1 MTKTIHMGISGMSC
15 ASCVGRVE
23 RALSKT
29 EGVTRTEVNL
39 ATEQATIE
47 FDDDSIKVRDLM
59 ATVEQSGYTPLTHT
73 GEVVVEG
80 MTCAACVGRIER
92 ALLKTPGVVRA
103 EVNLA
108 TERALI
114 EWLPASLTEADIV
127 KVITNAGYGA
137 HFPSADDA
145 TADTRADATDAA
157 TTVLKRDL
165 TLALVLT
172 VPLFLIAMLPMIV
185 PQVHDLMTGLLEERS
200 WSFIEGLLATPVLLF
215 AGRRF
220 FVTGWAELSH
230 LSPGMNSLVMLGASA
245 AYGYSALALLIPERF
260 PAGTAHVYFEAVGVI
275 ITLILLGRL
284 LEARAR
290 GRTSDAIR
298 QLVALQPK
306 TARVRRDG
314 AELEIPAAEVRVG
327 DDVLVYPGERIPVD
341 GVVLEGESEVDVSML
356 TGEPLPKS
364 VKAGDELV
372 GGTVNGS
379 GALRLRT
386 TRIGADTALA
396 HIVRMVEEAQSGKPQ
411 IQLLADRIA
420 AIFVPCVLGA
430 AALTFMIWMGF
441 APAPALGLA
450 FVTAVSVLLIA
461 CPCAMGLATPTA
473 IMVGTGRAAASGIL
487 FRKGTVMEGL
497 ATVDAIVFDKT
508 GTLTVGRPVV
518 TDLHAFDIDEDTA
531 LAMIA
536 AAESRS
542 EHPIAHAI
550 VVEAKRRGLTL
561 PDATSVR
568 ALSGMGVK
576 AEIDGHMLHIGAARY
591 MRELGFNIEAF
602 SDTTVPLTQD
612 GKTIL
617 FAVYD
622 DHLIMLLAVADVLKP
637 GAPEAIA
644 GLKAQGIEVT
654 MLTGDQ
660 QATAEAMARQAGID
674 RVIAEVMPDQKAEEV
689 RRLQRK
695 GQRVAFVGD
704 GINDAPALAQA
715 DIGIAI
721 GTGTDIAIEA
731 GDIILMSGE
740 LHGIAAA
747 IAVSQATLRT
757 IRLNLFWAYAY
768 NVILIPVAAGAL
780 YPWLHLLLNP
790 MLAAGAMS
798 ISSLFVVSNSLRLR
812 KLVL

>member
-1 MTKTIHMGISGMSC
+1 MNQTIHMGISGMSC

-23 RALSKT
+23 RALAKT
-29 EGVTRTEVNL
+29 PGVIKAEVNL
-39 ATEQATIE
+39 ATEQATVE
-47 FDDDSIKVRDLM
+47 FDDADAKTRDLL
-59 ATVEQSGYTPLTHT
+59 AGIEAAGYTPLTRS
-73 GEVVVEG
+73 GEFRIEG
-80 MTCAACVGRIER
+80 MSCASCVGRVER
-92 ALLKTPGVVRA
+92 ALLKTPGIVTA

-114 EWLPASLTEADIV
+114 VWLPSSLTETEIV
-127 KVITNAGYGA
+127 KVVENAGYGA
-137 HFPSADDA
+137 QFPS
-145 TADTRADATDAA
+145 TEGAA
-157 TTVLKRDL
+157 LDSSPAGDSAEKTLRRDL
-165 TLALVLT
+165 TLALSLT
-172 VPLFLIAMLPMIV
+172 VPLVLIAMLPMIV
-185 PQVHDLMTGLLEERS
+185 PQVRAFMTGLLTERN
-200 WSFIEGLLATPVLLF
+200 WSLIEGVLATPVLLF

-220 FVTGWAELSH
+220 FVTGWAELRH
-230 LSPGMNSLVMLGASA
+230 WSPGMNSLVMLGASA
-245 AYGYSALALLIPERF
+245 AYSYSALALLIPERF

-275 ITLILLGRL
+275 VTLILLGRL

-298 QLVALQPK
+298 HLLALQPK
-306 TARVRRDG
+306 MARVVRDG
-314 AELEIPAAEVRVG
+314 ETVEIPAAEVRV
-327 DDVLVYPGERIPVD
+327 DDRILVRPGERVPVD
-341 GVVLEGESEVDVSML
+341 GVLLEGESEIDVSML
-356 TGEPLPKS
+356 TGEPLPKA

-379 GALRLRT
+379 GALTLRT
-386 TRIGADTALA
+386 TRIGADTTLA

-420 AIFVPCVLGA
+420 AVFVPCVLGA
-430 AALTFMIWMGF
+430 AILTFALWMGF

-450 FVTAVSVLLIA
+450 FVTSVSVLLIA

-473 IMVGTGRAAASGIL
+473 IMVGTGRAASAGIL

-497 ATVDAIVFDKT
+497 ATADAIVFDKT

-518 TDLHAFDIDEDTA
+518 TDLHAFDIDTDRA
-531 LAMIA
+531 LAMVA
-536 AAESRS
+536 AAEAQS

-550 VVEAKRRGLTL
+550 VKEAERRELTL
-561 PDATSVR
+561 PEAGSVR
-568 ALSGMGVK
+568 ALSGMGIE
-576 AEIDGHMLHIGAARY
+576 AEIDGRMIHIGAARY
-591 MRELGFNIEAF
+591 MRHLGFNIDAF
-602 SDTTVPLTQD
+602 SDTIGPLTRS

-622 DHLIMLLAVADVLKP
+622 DQLIMLLAVADVLKP
-637 GAPEAIA
+637 GAAETIA
-644 GLKAQGIEVT
+644 GLKDQGIEIT

-689 RRLQRK
+689 KRLQKK
-695 GQRVAFVGD
+695 GKRVAFVGD

-715 DIGIAI
+715 DVGIAI

-731 GDIILMSGE
+731 GDVILMSGE
-740 LHGIAAA
+740 LQGIAAA
-747 IAVSQATLRT
+747 ITVSRATLRT

-780 YPWLHLLLNP
+780 YPLLHLLLNP

-812 KLVL
+812 RIALS

>member
-1 MTKTIHMGISGMSC
+1 MGISGMTCASCVGRVEHALIKTKGVLSAEVNLATEQAMIEIDDGSAKVGDLLATVEQAGYTPLTHTGEVGIEGMTC

-23 RALSKT
+23 RALL
-29 EGVTRTEVNL
+29 R
-39 ATEQATIE
+39 
-47 FDDDSIKVRDLM
+47 
-59 ATVEQSGYTPLTHT
+59 
-73 GEVVVEG
+73 
-80 MTCAACVGRIER
+80 
-92 ALLKTPGVVRA
+92 TPGVIKA

-108 TERALI
+108 TERAMI
-114 EWLPASLTEADIV
+114 EWLPSSLTEADIL
-127 KVITNAGYGA
+127 KVIADAGYSGSV
-137 HFPSADDA
+137 PSEE
-145 TADTRADATDAA
+145 TAKSAEHKGTSEVAA
-157 TTVLKRDL
+157 AELKRDL
-165 TLALVLT
+165 VLALALT
-172 VPLFLIAMLPMIV
+172 VPLALIAMLPMVV
-185 PQVHDLMTGLLEERS
+185 PQLHTFMTGLLPERN
-200 WSFIEGLLATPVLLF
+200 WSFIQGLFATPVLLI

-220 FVTGWAELSH
+220 FVSGWAELSH

-245 AYGYSALALLIPERF
+245 AYGYSSLALLIPERF
-260 PAGTAHVYFEAVGVI
+260 PTGTAHVYFEAVGVI

-298 QLVALQPK
+298 QLLALQPK
-306 TARVRRDG
+306 IARVTRND
-314 AELEIPAAEVRVG
+314 EMLEIPAAEVRV
-327 DDVLVYPGERIPVD
+327 DDQVLVRPGERIPVD
-341 GVVLEGESEVDVSML
+341 GVVIDGQSEVDVSML

-364 VKAGDELV
+364 VRTGDELV

-379 GALRLRT
+379 GALTLRT

-430 AALTFMIWMGF
+430 SALTFAIWMGF
-441 APAPALGLA
+441 APAPAIGLA

-497 ATVDAIVFDKT
+497 ATADVIVFDKT

-518 TDLHAFDIDEDTA
+518 TDLHAFDIDEAGA

-536 AAESRS
+536 AAEAQS

-550 VVEAKRRGLTL
+550 VEEAKRRELAL
-561 PDATSVR
+561 PDVSSVR
-568 ALSGMGVK
+568 ALSGMGIE
-576 AEIDGHMLHIGAARY
+576 AEIDGHMLHVGAARY

-602 SDTTVPLTQD
+602 SDTIGPLTRS

-617 FAVYD
+617 FAVYN

-637 GAPEAIA
+637 GATEAIA

-695 GQRVAFVGD
+695 GRRVAFVGD

-715 DIGIAI
+715 DVGIAI

-798 ISSLFVVSNSLRLR
+798 LSSLFVVSNSLRLR
-812 KLVL
+812 RLAL

>member
-1 MTKTIHMGISGMSC
+1 MNKTIHMDVSGMTC

-23 RALSKT
+23 RALAKVD
-29 EGVTRTEVNL
+29 GVIKAEVNL
-39 ATEQATIE
+39 ATEQATVE
-47 FDDDSIKVRDLM
+47 FDDADAKTPELLRS
-59 ATVEQSGYTPLTHT
+59 VEQAGYRPRTQSA
-73 GEVVVEG
+73 EIRIEG
-80 MTCAACVGRIER
+80 MTCASCVGRIER
-92 ALLKTPGVVRA
+92 ALLKTPGVVKA

-108 TERALI
+108 TERSLI
-114 EWLPASLTEADIV
+114 EWLPASLTAADIV
-127 KVITNAGYGA
+127 KVVENAGYGA
-137 HFPSADDA
+137 QLPSSDD
-145 TADTRADATDAA
+145 TAPDEQAGTDKAA
-157 TTVLKRDL
+157 AALKRDL
-165 TLALVLT
+165 TLALALT
-172 VPLFLIAMLPMIV
+172 VPLVLIAMLPMIV
-185 PQVHDLMTGLLEERS
+185 PEFHTFMTGMLPERN
-200 WSFIEGLLATPVLLF
+200 WAFIQGLLATPVLLF

-220 FVTGWAELSH
+220 FVTGWAELVH

-298 QLVALQPK
+298 QLLALQPK
-306 TARVRRDG
+306 IARVRRDSE
-314 AELEIPAAEVRVG
+314 ELEIPAAEVRI
-327 DDVLVYPGERIPVD
+327 DDQVLVRPGERIPVD
-341 GVVLEGESEVDVSML
+341 GVVLDGESEVDVSML

-364 VKAGDELV
+364 VKPGDELV

-379 GALRLRT
+379 GVLTVRT
-386 TRIGADTALA
+386 TRIGADTTLA

-420 AIFVPCVLGA
+420 AVFVPCVLA
-430 AALTFMIWMGF
+430 AAVLTFAIWMGF

-473 IMVGTGRAAASGIL
+473 IMVGTGRAAALGIL

-497 ATVDAIVFDKT
+497 AAADAIVFDKT

-518 TDLHAFDIDEDTA
+518 TDLHAFDIDEDRA

-536 AAESRS
+536 AAESQS

-550 VVEAKRRGLTL
+550 VEEAKRRSLSL
-561 PDATSVR
+561 PEATSVR
-568 ALSGMGVK
+568 ALAGMGIE
-576 AEIDGHMLHIGAARY
+576 AEIDGRGLHVGAARY

-602 SDTTVPLTQD
+602 SDTIMPLTRD

-617 FAVYD
+617 FAVYND
-622 DHLIMLLAVADVLKP
+622 RLIMLLAVTDVLKG

-660 QATAEAMARQAGID
+660 RATAEAMARQAGID
-674 RVIAEVMPDQKAEEV
+674 QVIAEVMPDQKADEV
-689 RRLQRK
+689 KRLQEK
-695 GQRVAFVGD
+695 GRRVAFVGD

-715 DIGIAI
+715 EVGIAI

-731 GDIILMSGE
+731 GDVILMSGE
-740 LHGIAAA
+740 LHGIADA
-747 IAVSQATLRT
+747 ITVSRATLQT

-768 NVILIPVAAGAL
+768 NVVLIPVAAGAL

-812 KLVL
+812 RLAL

>member
-1 MTKTIHMGISGMSC
+1 MNKTIHMGVSGMNCASCVGRVERALAKIDGVVKAEVNLATEQATVEFDDADTKTADLTATVQAAGYTPQTRSGELRIEGMSC

-23 RALSKT
+23 RAL
-29 EGVTRTEVNL
+29 
-39 ATEQATIE
+39 
-47 FDDDSIKVRDLM
+47 
-59 ATVEQSGYTPLTHT
+59 
-73 GEVVVEG
+73 
-80 MTCAACVGRIER
+80 
-92 ALLKTPGVVRA
+92 LKTPGVVKA

-108 TERALI
+108 TERALV
-114 EWLPASLTEADIV
+114 EWLPSSLTETDIV
-127 KVITNAGYGA
+127 KVVEGAGYGA
-137 HFPSADDA
+137 RFPSEETSTTEEQTGDPAE
-145 TADTRADATDAA
+145 AA
-157 TTVLKRDL
+157 LKRDL
-165 TLALVLT
+165 ALALVLT
-172 VPLFLIAMLPMIV
+172 IPLVIIAMAPMIV
-185 PQVHDLMTGLLEERS
+185 PQLHAFMTSLLAES
-200 WSFIEGLLATPVLLF
+200 NWSFLEGLLATPVLLF

-245 AYGYSALALLIPERF
+245 AYGYSTLALLIPERF

-275 ITLILLGRL
+275 VTLILLGRL

-298 QLVALQPK
+298 HLLALQPK
-306 TARVRRDG
+306 MARVVRDG
-314 AELEIPAAEVRVG
+314 ETVEIPAAEVRV
-327 DDVLVYPGERIPVD
+327 DDRVLVRPGERIPVD
-341 GVVLEGESEVDVSML
+341 GVLLDGESEIDTSML
-356 TGEPLPKS
+356 TGEPLPKA
-364 VKAGDELV
+364 VTAGDELV

-379 GALRLRT
+379 GALTLRT
-386 TRIGADTALA
+386 TRTGADTTLA

-430 AALTFMIWMGF
+430 AVLTFAIWMGF

-473 IMVGTGRAAASGIL
+473 IMVGTGRAASSGIL

-497 ATVDAIVFDKT
+497 AVADSIVFDKT

-518 TDLHAFDIDEDTA
+518 TDLHAFDIDEDRA
-531 LAMIA
+531 LAMVA
-536 AAESRS
+536 AAEAQS

-550 VVEAKRRGLTL
+550 VNEAERRELTL
-561 PDATSVR
+561 PEAGSVR
-568 ALSGMGVK
+568 ALSGMGIE
-576 AEIDGHMLHIGAARY
+576 AEIDGRMMHIGAARY
-591 MRELGFNIEAF
+591 MRHLGFNIESF
-602 SDTTVPLTQD
+602 SDTIGPLTRS

-622 DHLIMLLAVADVLKP
+622 DQLIMLLAVADVLKP
-637 GAPEAIA
+637 GAADAIA
-644 GLKAQGIEVT
+644 GLKDQGIEVT

-689 RRLQRK
+689 KHLQKK
-695 GQRVAFVGD
+695 GKRVAFVGD

-715 DIGIAI
+715 DVGIAI

-731 GDIILMSGE
+731 GDVILMSGE

-747 IAVSQATLRT
+747 IAVSRATLRT

-812 KLVL
+812 RLPL

>member
-1 MTKTIHMGISGMSC
+1 MIKTIHIGISGMTC
-15 ASCVGRVE
+15 ASCVGRTE
-23 RALSKT
+23 RALAKT
-29 EGVTRTEVNL
+29 EGVIQAEVNL
-39 ATEQATIE
+39 ATEQATVE
-47 FDDDSIKVRDLM
+47 FDDANGKVQNLVSSIGQ
-59 ATVEQSGYTPLTHT
+59 AGYTPLTQT
-73 GEVVVEG
+73 GEFGIEG
-80 MTCAACVGRIER
+80 MTCAACVGRVER
-92 ALLKTPGVVRA
+92 ALLKIPGILKA

-108 TERALI
+108 TERARV
-114 EWLPASLTEADIV
+114 EWLPASLAETDIL
-127 KVITNAGYGA
+127 KVISDTGYSANLPTEGA
-137 HFPSADDA
+137 V
-145 TADTRADATDAA
+145 DTGEQTDAA
-157 TTVLKRDL
+157 TLKRDL
-165 TLALVLT
+165 WLALALT
-172 VPLFLIAMLPMIV
+172 IPLVLIAMLPMVV
-185 PQVHDLMTGLLEERS
+185 PQIHSFMTHLMPERN
-200 WSFIEGLLATPVLLF
+200 WSFAEGLLATPVLLF

-220 FVTGWAELSH
+220 FVHGWAELSH
-230 LSPGMNSLVMLGASA
+230 LNPGMNSLVMVGASA

-260 PAGTAHVYFEAVGVI
+260 PEGTAHVYFEAVGVI
-275 ITLILLGRL
+275 VTLILLGRV

-298 QLVALQPK
+298 QLLALQPK
-306 TARVRRDG
+306 VARVTRDG
-314 AELEIPAAEVRVG
+314 ETLEIPAAQVRI
-327 DDVLVYPGERIPVD
+327 DDQVLVRPGERIPVD
-341 GVVLEGESEVDVSML
+341 GIVLEGDSEVDVSML

-364 VKAGDELV
+364 VKIGDELV

-379 GALRLRT
+379 GALTLRT
-386 TRIGADTALA
+386 MRIGADTALA
-396 HIVRMVEEAQSGKPQ
+396 HIVRMVEEAQSGKPH

-420 AIFVPCVLGA
+420 AVFVPCVLGA
-430 AALTFMIWMGF
+430 SVLTFGIWMGF

-497 ATVDAIVFDKT
+497 ATSNAIVFDKT

-518 TDLHAFDIDEDTA
+518 TDIHAFDIDEDRA
-531 LAMIA
+531 LTMIA
-536 AAESRS
+536 AVEARS

-550 VVEAKRRGLTL
+550 VQEARRRGLGL
-561 PDATSVR
+561 PEATSIR
-568 ALSGMGVK
+568 AMSGMGIE
-576 AEIDGHMLHIGAARY
+576 AEVDGHMLHVGAARY

-602 SDTTVPLTQD
+602 SDTVGPLTQS

-617 FAVYD
+617 FAVYND
-622 DHLIMLLAVADVLKP
+622 QLIMLLAVTDVLKP

-644 GLKAQGIEVT
+644 GLKARGIEVT

-660 QATAEAMARQAGID
+660 KNTAEAMARQAGID

-689 RRLQRK
+689 KRLQRK

-715 DIGIAI
+715 DVGIAI

-731 GDIILMSGE
+731 GDVILMSGE
-740 LHGIAAA
+740 LHGIADA
-747 IAVSQATLRT
+747 ITVSRATLRT

-768 NVILIPVAAGAL
+768 NVVLIPVAAGAL

-812 KLVL
+812 RLKLA